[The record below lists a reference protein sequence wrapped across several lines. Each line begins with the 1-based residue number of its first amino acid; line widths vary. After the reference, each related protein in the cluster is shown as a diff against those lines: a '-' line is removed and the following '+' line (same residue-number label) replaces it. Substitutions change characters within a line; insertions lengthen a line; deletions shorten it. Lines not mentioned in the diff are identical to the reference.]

1 MPPTSARRSTSDA
14 RVATHE
20 RDREHA
26 GRRLRDLLE
35 QTQVG
40 TVFLSALMRRQ
51 LRLSLAITAAFL
63 VGLGVQ
69 PLLPE
74 IWPSYG
80 DASVLGLPLP
90 WLVLGVLT
98 YPGLVVLGLLYVR
111 RAEGI
116 DDDFTDL
123 LQ

>member
-1 MPPTSARRSTSDA
+1 MAPHRRDP
-14 RVATHE
+14 E
-20 RDREHA
+20 RA

-40 TVFLSALMRRQ
+40 AVFLSALMRRQ
-51 LRLSLAITAAFL
+51 LRLSLAVTIAFL

-69 PLLPE
+69 PVLPV
-74 IWPSYG
+74 IWPGYG

-90 WLVLGVLT
+90 WVVLGVLT
-98 YPGLVVLGLLYVR
+98 YPLLVVLGLLYVR

>member
-1 MPPTSARRSTSDA
+1 M
-14 RVATHE
+14 ATRE

-74 IWPSYG
+74 VWPGYG

-90 WLVLGVLT
+90 WIVLGVLT

>member
-1 MPPTSARRSTSDA
+1 M
-14 RVATHE
+14 ATRP
-20 RDREHA
+20 RDQEHA

-40 TVFLSALMRRQ
+40 SVFLGALMRRQ
-51 LRLSLAITAAFL
+51 LRLSLAVTAAFL
-63 VGLGVQ
+63 VGLGIQ
-69 PLLPE
+69 PVLPL
-74 IWPSYG
+74 IWPGYG
-80 DASVLGLPLP
+80 DSTVFGLPLP
-90 WLVLGVLT
+90 WLVLGVLS
-98 YPGLVVLGLLYVR
+98 YPLLVILGLLYVR

>member
-1 MPPTSARRSTSDA
+1 
-14 RVATHE
+14 VATRE

-40 TVFLSALMRRQ
+40 TVFLAALMRRQ
-51 LRLSLAITAAFL
+51 LRLSLAIATAFL

-98 YPGLVVLGLLYVR
+98 YPGLVILGLLYVR

>member
-1 MPPTSARRSTSDA
+1 MAPQRRDP
-14 RVATHE
+14 
-20 RDREHA
+20 EHA

-40 TVFLSALMRRQ
+40 AVFLSALMRRQ
-51 LRLSLAITAAFL
+51 LRLSLAVTVAFL
-63 VGLGVQ
+63 LGLGIQ
-69 PLLPE
+69 PVLPV
-74 IWPSYG
+74 IWPGYG

-90 WLVLGVLT
+90 WVVLGALT
-98 YPGLVVLGLLYVR
+98 YPLLVVLGLLYVR

>member
-1 MPPTSARRSTSDA
+1 M
-14 RVATHE
+14 ATRE
-20 RDREHA
+20 RDRERA

-40 TVFLSALMRRQ
+40 AVFLSALMRRQ

-63 VGLGVQ
+63 VGLGIQ
-69 PLLPE
+69 PALPA
-74 IWPSYG
+74 IWPAYA
-80 DASVLGLPLP
+80 DATVLGLPLP

>member
-1 MPPTSARRSTSDA
+1 MALHR
-14 RVATHE
+14 
-20 RDREHA
+20 RDRDHA

-40 TVFLSALMRRQ
+40 TVFLTALMRRQ
-51 LRLSLAITAAFL
+51 LRLSLAITVTFL
-63 VGLGVQ
+63 VVLGVQ
-69 PLLPE
+69 PVLPV
-74 IWPSYG
+74 IWPGYG
-80 DASVLGLPLP
+80 DASLLGLPLP

-98 YPGLVVLGLLYVR
+98 YPALVVLGLLYER
-111 RAEGI
+111 RADGI

>member
-1 MPPTSARRSTSDA
+1 MVT
-14 RVATHE
+14 E
-20 RDREHA
+20 RHDREPA

-40 TVFLSALMRRQ
+40 TVFLGALMRRQ
-51 LRLSLAITAAFL
+51 LRLSLAVTAAFL
-63 VGLGVQ
+63 VGLGIQ
-69 PLLPE
+69 PVLPE
-74 IWPSYG
+74 IWPGYADST
-80 DASVLGLPLP
+80 VLGLPLP
-90 WLVLGVLT
+90 WLVLGVLS
-98 YPGLVVLGLLYVR
+98 YPLLVILGLLYVR

>member
-1 MPPTSARRSTSDA
+1 
-14 RVATHE
+14 VATGE
-20 RDREHA
+20 RDREHV

-40 TVFLSALMRRQ
+40 TVFLGALMRRQ

-74 IWPSYG
+74 FWPSYG

-98 YPGLVVLGLLYVR
+98 YPGLVILGLLYVR

>member
-1 MPPTSARRSTSDA
+1 MATRRTDP
-14 RVATHE
+14 
-20 RDREHA
+20 EHA

-40 TVFLSALMRRQ
+40 SVFLGALMRRQ
-51 LRLSLAITAAFL
+51 LRLSLAVTATFL
-63 VGLGVQ
+63 VGLGIQ
-69 PLLPE
+69 PALPL
-74 IWPSYG
+74 IWPGYG
-80 DASVLGLPLP
+80 DATVFGLPLP
-90 WLVLGVLT
+90 WLVLGVLS
-98 YPGLVVLGLLYVR
+98 YPLLVILGLLYVH